1 METQSIAEISSPR
14 SSVRK
19 FRLPRMQELGLVVV
33 IVVLGAILSTYGWYD
48 ARPGHPNTF
57 LNKDNLIDGIAT
69 PMSYYAIMAVG
80 QTFVIIT
87 AGIDI
92 SVGAIMAVSALGS
105 AALLIRIS
113 PHYSTSTII
122 VLSVAMPLA
131 IGLLCGLLN
140 GLLIV
145 ALDLHPFIVT
155 LGTMSIFRG
164 LANVIPWDTL
174 TNTLDPKTLVLPKAT
189 APLMKYQ
196 IGGVNVIPGITML
209 ICVILGGIY
218 LRLMVAGRQ
227 VYAIGGNEQASRYSG
242 LRVKWI
248 KLWVYALSGLSAG
261 VAGMV
266 SLGRFGTASTSTG
279 NTYEL
284 TVIAAAVVGGA
295 SLSGGR
301 GTALGALLGT
311 LVIAM
316 IENGIYTL
324 NLKQEYRLI
333 IIGCAI
339 VVAVS
344 LDQISALINERRLAR
359 LGGRAS

>member
-1 METQSIAEISSPR
+1 METQSVVEYSSARTPT
-14 SSVRK
+14 RK

-33 IVVLGAILSTYGWYD
+33 IIVLGAILSAYGWYD

-105 AALLIRIS
+105 AALLIRATPYCS
-113 PHYSTSTII
+113 PTTLIL
-122 VLSVAMPLA
+122 LSIAMPLA
-131 IGLLCGLLN
+131 IGLLCGLIN
-140 GLLIV
+140 GVLIV
-145 ALDLHPFIVT
+145 ALNLHPFIVT
-155 LGTMSIFRG
+155 LATMGIFRG
-164 LANVIPWDTL
+164 IANVLPWDTL
-174 TNTLDPKTLVLPKAT
+174 TNTLDPKTLVLPKAV

-196 IGGVNVIPGITML
+196 YHDVNIIPGITML
-209 ICVILGGIY
+209 ICVILGTIY
-218 LRLMVAGRQ
+218 LRFMIAGREN
-227 VYAIGGNEQASRYSG
+227 YAIGGNEQAARYSG
-242 LRVKWI
+242 LPVKSI
-248 KLWVYALSGLSAG
+248 KLRVYALSGLSAG
-261 VAGMV
+261 IAGMV

-295 SLSGGR
+295 SLAGGR

-339 VVAVS
+339 VLAVA
-344 LDQISALINERRLAR
+344 LDQISALVRERRLAR
-359 LGGRAS
+359 LGGRTL